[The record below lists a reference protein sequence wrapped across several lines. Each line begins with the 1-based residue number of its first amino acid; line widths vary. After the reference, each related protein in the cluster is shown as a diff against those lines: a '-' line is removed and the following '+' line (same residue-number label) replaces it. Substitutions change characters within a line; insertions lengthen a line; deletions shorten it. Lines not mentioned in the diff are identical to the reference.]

1 MVSAN
6 LNGSYHSAIIGMDAQ
21 FTNQVSVQGNI
32 DRVER
37 ALYLGTIPGNVVR
50 KIIDEEQN
58 HRSAEESDF
67 TQFSMENCQQAVD
80 RMATANQLNSSN
92 IPSGI
97 TFYLVD
103 SLLNTNTNLSVEGAV
118 YACLVNEETYNS
130 NRFMLSLQIANDIS
144 IVELNEELIDVY
156 TSANGLELNIS
167 GEVSETLSLSGQMS
181 LLPTLHSF

>member
-1 MVSAN
+1 MVLAN

-37 ALYLGTIPGNVVR
+37 ALYLGTIPDNVVS

-58 HRSAEESDF
+58 HRPAEESDF

-97 TFYLVD
+97 TLAN
-103 SLLNTNTNLSVEGAV
+103 LNACNVTLKSPCKSPIATNLPTEGYMPYSSYV
-118 YACLVNEETYNS
+118 
-130 NRFMLSLQIANDIS
+130 F
-144 IVELNEELIDVY
+144 
-156 TSANGLELNIS
+156 IS
-167 GEVSETLSLSGQMS
+167 GFS
-181 LLPTLHSF
+181 

>member
-21 FTNQVSVQGNI
+21 FTNRVSVQGNI

-37 ALYLGTIPGNVVR
+37 ALYLGTIPGNVVS

-92 IPSGI
+92 ISVI
-97 TFYLVD
+97 IVD
-103 SLLNTNTNLSVEGAV
+103 ENTVAKNDVEQIGSSKKQWSL
-118 YACLVNEETYNS
+118 
-130 NRFMLSLQIANDIS
+130 
-144 IVELNEELIDVY
+144 
-156 TSANGLELNIS
+156 
-167 GEVSETLSLSGQMS
+167 TL
-181 LLPTLHSF
+181 